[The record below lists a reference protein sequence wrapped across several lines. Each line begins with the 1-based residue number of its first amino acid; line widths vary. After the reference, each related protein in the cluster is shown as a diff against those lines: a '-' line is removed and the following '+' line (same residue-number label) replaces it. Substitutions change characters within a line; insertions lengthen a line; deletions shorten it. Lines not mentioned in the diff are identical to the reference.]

1 VSVAVPPAGI
11 VGLIGPNGAGKTT
24 TFNACSGINRDVD
37 GAMFFQ
43 GRDITRLGA
52 PARAR
57 LGLGRTFQRME
68 LCDALSVAD
77 NVALGFEAP
86 RAGARILRQVVA
98 PGAERKAMVEATG
111 EALALCGIEHLSTA
125 QVGALSTGHRR
136 LVELA
141 RCLAGPFSLLLLDEP
156 SSGLGRPE
164 TDAFGQVLLRVVEE
178 RRCGILLVEHD
189 MSLVMRVCTN
199 IYVFDFGRLI
209 AAGGPQEISNSPVV
223 RLAYLGSEFE
233 VVDHATADMAQRPG
247 LR

>member
-1 VSVAVPPAGI
+1 
-11 VGLIGPNGAGKTT
+11 
-24 TFNACSGINRDVD
+24 
-37 GAMFFQ
+37 
-43 GRDITRLGA
+43 
-52 PARAR
+52 
-57 LGLGRTFQRME
+57 
-68 LCDALSVAD
+68 
-77 NVALGFEAP
+77 
-86 RAGARILRQVVA
+86 
-98 PGAERKAMVEATG
+98 MVEATG